1 MNSKLLSNES
11 YFDKSQLF
19 GRLLRDSVKACENSH
34 FQVKTME
41 LYLDTSD
48 VAAVKKLARIFP
60 LAGVTTNPS
69 IIASGA
75 MPIEKLLPA
84 LHEALD
90 GRGRLFAQVLA
101 NDAAGMVAEARKL
114 RQMVADLV
122 VKVPVTAEGLAAIK
136 CLKAEGI
143 PTLGTAVYGA
153 AQGLLAALAGAE
165 YIAPYVNRVDAQGG
179 DGIQT
184 VTELQRLLTL
194 HAPQSKVLA
203 ASFKTPRQALDCLLA
218 GCESITL
225 PLDVAQQMIAAP
237 AVSAAVEKFEQDWL
251 AAFGRATL

>member
-1 MNSKLLSNES
+1 
-11 YFDKSQLF
+11 
-19 GRLLRDSVKACENSH
+19 
-34 FQVKTME
+34 ME

-48 VAAVKKLARIFP
+48 VDAVKALARIFP

-69 IIASGA
+69 IVAAGNQTLEVVLPQLQEA
-75 MPIEKLLPA
+75 M
-84 LHEALD
+84 
-90 GRGRLFAQVLA
+90 GGQGRLFAQVMA
-101 NDAAGMVAEARKL
+101 TTAEGMVSDARKL
-114 RQMVADLV
+114 RAIIADIV

-136 CLKAEGI
+136 LLKEEGI

-165 YIAPYVNRVDAQGG
+165 YVAPYVNRVDAQGG

-184 VTELQRLLTL
+184 VTDLQTLLKM
-194 HAPQSKVLA
+194 HAPHAKVLA

-225 PLDVAQQMIAAP
+225 PLDVAQQMISSP
-237 AVSAAVEKFEQDWL
+237 AVDAAVVKFEHDWQS
-251 AAFGRATL
+251 AFGRTSI